1 MILFLLLGIAS
12 LNEIFNSIAMVSRVK
27 VVSMRNPMVD
37 AVTFL
42 DLMEEVGGGERISI
56 NRILNASLTVF
67 VFC

>member
-1 MILFLLLGIAS
+1 MILFLFLGIVS
-12 LNEIFNSIAMVSRVK
+12 FNEIFNSIAMVSRVE